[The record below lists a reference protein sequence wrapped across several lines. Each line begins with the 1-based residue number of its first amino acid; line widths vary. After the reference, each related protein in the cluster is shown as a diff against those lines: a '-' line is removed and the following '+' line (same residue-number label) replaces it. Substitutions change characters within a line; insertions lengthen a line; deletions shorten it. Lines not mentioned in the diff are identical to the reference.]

1 MLCLA
6 LLAGSAQAAPPLPNV
21 ILISVDAL
29 RPDHMSCYGYPRL
42 TTRNLDK
49 LSARGVNFMDATSL
63 IPLTTPSLS
72 TLFASR
78 PPALTGSTRNGLA
91 LVSGNETLPQILRR
105 SGYTTAAVVSEWPL
119 HGARSGLE
127 ESFDVYNDR
136 LMRKYYLGPKVQRDA
151 RWVTRQAQ
159 KLFVT
164 PDAQPAPFRPELTVE
179 GPLPAPFFL
188 WLHYADPHR
197 PHHTQLDFSFPHPP
211 GDDSKPTRVRDR
223 YDSEVAHADRWIGVL
238 LDDLQ
243 AQGLLDNSLV
253 IILSDHGEGLGEHF
267 FFGHGRRLYQ
277 NILHIPL
284 ILAGPNLPPG
294 KRISAPVQ
302 MLDIAPTVL
311 AYLGL
316 PKGAGM
322 EGRSLLAAIE
332 KDQAPPPEPMF
343 FETYGTAVPGIPGL
357 KKHEAKAGPV
367 AVGMRLGPS
376 KITYSFR
383 FNTWE
388 FYNLDQDPHEDHNL
402 FDPANPEVRVLADQL
417 RQWYQS
423 RNSPGPAVPGL

>member
-1 MLCLA
+1 MSKPPGWLFVLLA
-6 LLAGSAQAAPPLPNV
+6 LLAGAATAAEPRRSV

-29 RPDHMSCYGYPRL
+29 RPDHMSCYGYPRK
-42 TTRNLDK
+42 TTPHLDK
-49 LSARGVNFMDATSL
+49 LAARGVNFMDATSL

-78 PPALTGSTRNGLA
+78 PPALTGSTRNGLS
-91 LVSGNETLPQILRR
+91 LLSNNETLPQILRGQ
-105 SGYTTAAVVSEWPL
+105 GYTTAAVVSEWPL
-119 HGARSGLE
+119 HGSRSGLKT
-127 ESFDVYNDR
+127 SFDIYQDR
-136 LMRKYYLGPKVQRDA
+136 LMRKYALGLKIERDA
-151 RWVTRQAQ
+151 RWVTHRAQADLQ
-159 KLFVT
+159 AGL
-164 PDAQPAPFRPELTVE
+164 PE
-179 GPLPAPFFL
+179 PFFL

-243 AQGLLDNSLV
+243 ARGLLDNSLV

-294 KRISAPVQ
+294 KQIKAPVQ

-322 EGRSLLAAIE
+322 QGRNLMAAIE
-332 KDQAPPPEPMF
+332 KDQLPQPEPIF
-343 FETYGTAVPGIPGL
+343 FETYGVAVPVPSL
-357 KKHEAKAGPV
+357 KKLEGGTGPV
-367 AVGMRLGPS
+367 AVGMRLGS
-376 KITYSFR
+376 FKITYSFR
-383 FNTWE
+383 HRTWE
-388 FYNLDQDPHEDHNL
+388 FYNLDQDPQEQHNL
-402 FDPANPEVRVLADQL
+402 FDPQNPEFRVLAGEL
-417 RQWYQS
+417 RSWYQA
-423 RNSPGPAVPGL
+423 RNLPGPAVPGI